1 MLPCTFKEQG
11 SKWRSITLAHAS
23 NAILIVHHFIA
34 RVLEISCP
42 DDAVRDALW
51 NYLLYGHDG
60 HDGLLKR
67 YERAMDHAEF
77 LLSVEFE
84 VKTITYDPRFE
95 AQMDKLKQG
104 ESAKSTKSAKTA
116 EFDAG
121 YSLFEEKS
129 SEEFKPSP
137 KKSKPSSKKSKS
149 SPKKSKSSLEETREA
164 IHNALK
170 SYYDISLSRY
180 VDVVC
185 QQVIDRYLLHAKDGP
200 LEVLSD
206 KVTLGMSA
214 EQLNSIAAE
223 DHAVKEKRDTLN
235 KEIEALTN
243 ALRILRS

>member
-23 NAILIVHHFIA
+23 NAILIVHHFIQ
-34 RVLEISCP
+34 RVLESSCP
-42 DDAVRDALW
+42 DDVVRDGLW

-84 VKTITYDPRFE
+84 VKTLTYDPRFE
-95 AQMDKLKQG
+95 AQMDKLKEG
-104 ESAKSTKSAKTA
+104 EFAKSAKSAKTA
-116 EFDAG
+116 KTAKTDAG
-121 YSLFEEKS
+121 YELFGEES
-129 SEEFKPSP
+129 STEPKPSP
-137 KKSKPSSKKSKS
+137 R
-149 SPKKSKSSLEETREA
+149 KSKSSLEETRES

-170 SYYDISLSRY
+170 SYYDIALSRF

-214 EQLNSIAAE
+214 DQLNSIAAE
-223 DHAVKEKRDTLN
+223 DQAVKEKRDTLN

-243 ALRILRS
+243 ALRILRN

>member
-11 SKWRSITLAHAS
+11 RKWRSITLAHAS

-34 RVLEISCP
+34 RILETSCP
-42 DDAVRDALW
+42 DDTVRDALW

-84 VKTITYDPRFE
+84 VRTLTYDPRFE

-104 ESAKSTKSAKTA
+104 ESAKTADFDSRFDLFAK
-116 EFDAG
+116 
-121 YSLFEEKS
+121 KS
-129 SEEFKPSP
+129 SEESKPSP
-137 KKSKPSSKKSKS
+137 RKP
-149 SPKKSKSSLEETREA
+149 KSSLEETREA

-170 SYYDISLSRY
+170 SYYDIALSRF

-185 QQVIDRYLLHAKDGP
+185 QQVIDRCLLHAKDGP

-223 DHAVKEKRDTLN
+223 DQAVKEKRDTLN

>member
-34 RVLEISCP
+34 RVLESSCP

-51 NYLLYGHDG
+51 NYLLDGHDG

-84 VKTITYDPRFE
+84 VKTLTYDPRFE

-104 ESAKSTKSAKTA
+104 KPVKSAKPAKTVKVA
-116 EFDAG
+116 APNCSDGFE
-121 YSLFEEKS
+121 LFS
-129 SEEFKPSP
+129 SEESKPSPREFKPSP
-137 KKSKPSSKKSKS
+137 KEPR
-149 SPKKSKSSLEETREA
+149 SSLEETRES

-170 SYYDISLSRY
+170 SYYDIALSRF

-185 QQVIDRYLLHAKDGP
+185 QQVIDRYLLHAKNGP

-206 KVTLGMSA
+206 KVTLHMSA
-214 EQLNSIAAE
+214 DQLNSIAAE
-223 DHAVKEKRDTLN
+223 DQAVKEKRDTLN

>member
-34 RVLEISCP
+34 RVVESACP

-84 VKTITYDPRFE
+84 VKTLTYDPRFE

-104 ESAKSTKSAKTA
+104 ESVKPAKSAMAAKFEAVYEILDEKSAV
-116 EFDAG
+116 E
-121 YSLFEEKS
+121 S
-129 SEEFKPSP
+129 KPSP
-137 KKSKPSSKKSKS
+137 RKP
-149 SPKKSKSSLEETREA
+149 KSSLEETRES

-170 SYYDISLSRY
+170 SYYDIALSRF

-185 QQVIDRYLLHAKDGP
+185 QQVIDRYLLHARDGP

-214 EQLNSIAAE
+214 EQLNSIAGE
-223 DHAVKEKRDTLN
+223 DQAVKEKRDALN

>member
-1 MLPCTFKEQG
+1 MLPCTFKGQG

-34 RVLEISCP
+34 QVLESSCS
-42 DDAVRDALW
+42 DDVVRDALW

-84 VKTITYDPRFE
+84 VKTLTYDPRFE
-95 AQMDKLKQG
+95 AQMDKLKEG
-104 ESAKSTKSAKTA
+104 KSAKSTKTAKTTKCA
-116 EFDAG
+116 APNFSEGLELAK
-121 YSLFEEKS
+121 LFGEES
-129 SEEFKPSP
+129 SEE
-137 KKSKPSSKKSKS
+137 SKP
-149 SPKKSKSSLEETREA
+149 SPKKSKSSLEETRES

-170 SYYDISLSRY
+170 SYYDIALSRF

-206 KVTLGMSA
+206 KVTLAMSA
-214 EQLNSIAAE
+214 DQLNSIAAE
-223 DHAVKEKRDTLN
+223 DQAVKEKRDTLN

-243 ALRILRS
+243 ALRILRG